1 MRGKRSVRS
10 TRCLPIMH
18 ANPDGG
24 RGDCQADAYHTPGV
38 SGGTWFRFASYRLD
52 SDELGRLPIHE
63 GFLLRMAID
72 VEIAHHASN
81 GMCTTVHVEGFHTEQ
96 HIDASVAFKRSHIMN

>member
-1 MRGKRSVRS
+1 MRTQMGVGGIAK
-10 TRCLPIMH
+10 PMH
-18 ANPDGG
+18 TTPLGS
-24 RGDCQADAYHTPGV
+24 RGA
-38 SGGTWFRFASYRLD
+38 WFRFASYRLD

-81 GMCTTVHVEGFHTEQ
+81 GGTDMHVHNRARRGF
-96 HIDASVAFKRSHIMN
+96 SHGATY